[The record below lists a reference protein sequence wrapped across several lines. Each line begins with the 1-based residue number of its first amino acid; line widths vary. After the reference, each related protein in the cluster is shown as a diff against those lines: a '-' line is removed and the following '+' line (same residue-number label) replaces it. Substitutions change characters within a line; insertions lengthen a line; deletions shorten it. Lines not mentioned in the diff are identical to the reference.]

1 MVQHAQD
8 LQIELD
14 SNLMKDV
21 NAFTSRLISE
31 RNLRKQR
38 DLFQDSILS
47 SDHKKVGILQ
57 TLIDNATENAVEK
70 NYIDNAAHLTSQMSG
85 NIKARETL
93 KMLLDYPERI
103 WPEPEDPNAKKDKK
117 APPKKKKKEPPL
129 ALPPWAEEL
138 DDVVKKFKE
147 MEQLA

>member
-1 MVQHAQD
+1 
-8 LQIELD
+8 
-14 SNLMKDV
+14 
-21 NAFTSRLISE
+21 
-31 RNLRKQR
+31 
-38 DLFQDSILS
+38 
-47 SDHKKVGILQ
+47 
-57 TLIDNATENAVEK
+57 
-70 NYIDNAAHLTSQMSG
+70 MSG